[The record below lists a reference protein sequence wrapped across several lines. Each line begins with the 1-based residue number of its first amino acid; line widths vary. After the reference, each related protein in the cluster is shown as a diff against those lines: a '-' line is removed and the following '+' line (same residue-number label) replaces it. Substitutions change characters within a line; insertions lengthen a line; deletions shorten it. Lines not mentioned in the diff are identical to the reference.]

1 MRFCPQCGTRLSDAA
16 SFCPTC
22 GQRVRQLAHQPAQG
36 GSGRS
41 RESRFDRIDY
51 LVIAGG
57 LLIACT
63 VLGIAMANELQNQPA
78 EEKAELEAAWNALRR
93 EWRELWSLLTEGW
106 GLVLG
111 MGGVFASLLIAA
123 VVLVRYWRE
132 RSA

>member
-36 GSGRS
+36 GPGRS

-63 VLGIAMANELQNQPA
+63 VLGIAAAYELQNQPA
-78 EEKAELEAAWNALRR
+78 EEKAERETAWKALKHD
-93 EWRELWSLLTEGW
+93 WRELWATLTEFW
-106 GLVLG
+106 PLLLG
-111 MGGVFASLLIAA
+111 MGIVSIALLIAA
-123 VVLVRYWRE
+123 VTLVRYWKE
-132 RSA
+132 